1 MKFYAARHKI
11 RFVIVAN
18 KGMSLTRLE
27 GSTRM
32 NFPANRLES
41 ILTFDL
47 IIPSLAA
54 PNGKQLLYAAAK
66 TISEKIGI
74 SVRILADRFK
84 DAERN
89 SPFTMGEGI
98 AIMHLQISGLQ
109 HAMSVFIRLK
119 NPVPMDA
126 PDNMDVDLVCVL
138 LTPAR
143 EGSAYLRTLARLSRL
158 LRNPQIRARLRAAS
172 DEKTIR
178 MILEQSSISLMA
190 A

>member
-1 MKFYAARHKI
+1 MNSPA
-11 RFVIVAN
+11 
-18 KGMSLTRLE
+18 SRLD
-27 GSTRM
+27 SV
-32 NFPANRLES
+32 
-41 ILTFDL
+41 LTFDL
-47 IIPSLAA
+47 VLPSLTA

-84 DAERN
+84 EAERT

-109 HAMSVFIRLK
+109 NAMNVFIRLK
-119 NPVPMDA
+119 HPVPMNA
-126 PDNMDVDLVCVL
+126 PDNEDVDLVCVL

-158 LRNPQIRARLRAAS
+158 LRNPQIRVRLRAAA
-172 DEKTIR
+172 DEKAIR
-178 MILEQSSISLMA
+178 MILEQSSIGLMA